1 MFVLHVDLV
10 VKPGMQQD
18 IELAYGEVFYPAISG
33 QAGFQAAGLLRPEAG
48 GNSYRLTIA
57 FINRELQ
64 QKWVSTELH
73 QQVWPQ
79 IESRCSGFSVNYY
92 TTV

>member
-10 VKPGMQQD
+10 VKPGLQQD
-18 IELAYGEVFYPAISG
+18 IEAAYVNAFYPAISG
-33 QAGFQAAGLLRPEAG
+33 QVGFQAAGLLRLDEG

-57 FINRELQ
+57 FINREFQ
-64 QKWVSTELH
+64 RQWVATDLH
-73 QQVWPQ
+73 QEVWPQ

-92 TTV
+92 SAL